1 MINPLPCQQQGAKVL
16 NRCIENPFASLVL
29 PSIRKF
35 FFAAIGSFDR
45 SDNDRLAAK
54 EMFLIDIVQTEASNG
69 SSFSDLSPKNVDPSA
84 LPAVLR

>member
-1 MINPLPCQQQGAKVL
+1 MKAAAVGPILLLRVDDNPLPCQQQGAKVL
-16 NRCIENPFASLVL
+16 NRCIENAFTSLVL

-54 EMFLIDIVQTEASNG
+54 QMFLIDTE
-69 SSFSDLSPKNVDPSA
+69 
-84 LPAVLR
+84 

>member
-35 FFAAIGSFDR
+35 FFAAIGSYDR

-54 EMFLIDIVQTEASNG
+54 EMFLISQQKIKIPAKTVVKFRVAKAAKD
-69 SSFSDLSPKNVDPSA
+69 
-84 LPAVLR
+84 AVLGVKK

>member
-1 MINPLPCQQQGAKVL
+1 MKAAAVGPILLLRVDDNPLPCQQQGAKAL
-16 NRCIENPFASLVL
+16 NRCIENAFVSLVL

-54 EMFLIDIVQTEASNG
+54 QMFLIDTE
-69 SSFSDLSPKNVDPSA
+69 
-84 LPAVLR
+84 

>member
-54 EMFLIDIVQTEASNG
+54 EMFLIDTE
-69 SSFSDLSPKNVDPSA
+69 
-84 LPAVLR
+84 

>member
-1 MINPLPCQQQGAKVL
+1 MKAAAVGPILLLRVDDKPFTLPAAGRKGP

-35 FFAAIGSFDR
+35 FFAAIGSYDR

-54 EMFLIDIVQTEASNG
+54 ETFLIDTE
-69 SSFSDLSPKNVDPSA
+69 
-84 LPAVLR
+84 